1 MKGPYELELALRYL
15 RFHRGR
21 TFLSVI
27 TLISVAGVIVGT
39 AALVIALSL
48 MSGFQQDVR
57 ERILRGSAHLQVL
70 STTDSSRST
79 EP

>member
-1 MKGPYELELALRYL
+1 MQLPYELFLAVRYL

-27 TLISVAGVIVGT
+27 TLISIGGMIVGT

-48 MSGFQQDVR
+48 MAGFVDDVR
-57 ERILRGSAHLQVL
+57 RRK
-70 STTDSSRST
+70 
-79 EP
+79 